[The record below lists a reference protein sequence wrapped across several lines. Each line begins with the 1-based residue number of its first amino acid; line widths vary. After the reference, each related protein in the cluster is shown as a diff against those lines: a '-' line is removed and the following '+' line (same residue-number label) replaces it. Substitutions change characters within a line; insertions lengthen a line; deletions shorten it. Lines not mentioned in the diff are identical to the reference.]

1 MGISN
6 LELLRDLLCHYP
18 SRYPTMTKP
27 NAYTY
32 LSQSDIALQIE
43 RLVQAIE
50 DSDSL
55 AYRIK
60 QARTGYDR
68 VEETKLSRYFPH
80 IRQMVDLFEG
90 GIEGGIEYSYSE
102 HLQAFREACQV
113 IGLERNPDNP
123 DGPVCLNEEGTAWLD
138 HHRSMNVLVARIR
151 QLAGERWYLRRKD
164 DLRHQARKQEIRAC
178 DYADTLCERYS
189 RITIVRVNLYY
200 RSAAQARLRVEHV
213 FDDLEQLIAEHR
225 RNSLFDHL
233 IGHIYSVEQGDRN
246 DGRGYHI
253 HAAYFFNGNE
263 VRGDVYKAQQIGELW
278 ERITRGQGDFD
289 SCNHDKEKYGDG
301 RGIGMILR
309 SDRNIRSNVHY
320 AMRYLVKDAQPL
332 RMKPLRGKCLRK
344 GWLR

>member
-1 MGISN
+1 
-6 LELLRDLLCHYP
+6 
-18 SRYPTMTKP
+18 MTKP

-50 DSDSL
+50 DSDSP

-80 IRQMVDLFEG
+80 IRQMVDLF
-90 GIEGGIEYSYSE
+90 EGGIEYSYSE

-178 DYADTLCERYS
+178 DYADALCERYS

-200 RSAAQARLRVEHV
+200 RSAAQARLRVEHL

-233 IGHIYSVEQGDRN
+233 IGHMYSVEQGDRN

-263 VRGDVYKAQQIGELW
+263 VRGDVYKAIQLGELW
-278 ERITRGQGDFD
+278 KDITHGQGYMD
-289 SCNHDKEKYGDG
+289 SCNHDKERYGDEC
-301 RGIGMILR
+301 GIGRIER
-309 SDRNIRSNVHY
+309 NDRAIRRHLHKAVK
-320 AMRYLVKDAQPL
+320 YLVKDAQHL
-332 RMKPLRGKCLRK
+332 RLRPEGARCLRTGHLK
-344 GWLR
+344 RRHRG